1 MCAIY
6 QQYGYT
12 RVVKHY
18 ENEKKITGILILL
31 VLMSCALE
39 SKFGLPNDEKI
50 DKNLIGVW
58 GVMNN
63 TKDSLEIKNK
73 GDFRFEIV
81 ISGEKEVIQGY
92 TKKIKGFTIL
102 NLIVDDEKGG
112 KLNMF
117 YGVRIKNDTLEFSE
131 VTDKLRKT
139 DFNSQKE
146 LIRFFERNISRTDF
160 FINPE
165 RLIRK

>member
-1 MCAIY
+1 M
-6 QQYGYT
+6 
-12 RVVKHY
+12 KKMK
-18 ENEKKITGILILL
+18 KKIIGILILL

-58 GVMNN
+58 GAMDN

-73 GDFRFEIV
+73 GDFRFEII

-92 TKKIKGFTIL
+92 TKKIKGFTIM
-102 NLIVDDEKGG
+102 NLIVDDEKGE
-112 KLNMF
+112 KLNTF
-117 YGVRIKNDTLEFSE
+117 YGVRIKNDILEFSE
-131 VTDKLRKT
+131 VSDKLRKT

-146 LIRFFERNISRTDF
+146 LIRFFEKNISRTDF

>member
-1 MCAIY
+1 
-6 QQYGYT
+6 
-12 RVVKHY
+12 
-18 ENEKKITGILILL
+18 
-31 VLMSCALE
+31 
-39 SKFGLPNDEKI
+39 
-50 DKNLIGVW
+50 
-58 GVMNN
+58 
-63 TKDSLEIKNK
+63 
-73 GDFRFEIV
+73 
-81 ISGEKEVIQGY
+81 
-92 TKKIKGFTIL
+92 
-102 NLIVDDEKGG
+102 LIVDDEKGG
-112 KLNMF
+112 KLNTF